1 MRQSLDRFLIYLNIQ
16 KGYSPHTVDAY
27 RSDLSYFIEFCNQ
40 QKVYDINNVKEDNL
54 KRYIY
59 FLQEKELSKR
69 TVSRKISSLKSWWK
83 YLIRYNLVSHE
94 LTSYLET
101 PKLEKKLPNFLSPE
115 EIDRCLASVKGSV
128 SEKRDMAIIEL
139 LFSTGIRVSE
149 LISVDIGDID
159 EAREEI
165 RVVGKRDKERIV
177 ILGKHAVLAV
187 KEYTQEYRH
196 SHIKGSKERAL
207 FINSKGGRLTV
218 RSVQR
223 LFQQISSLIGKE
235 VTPHTLR
242 HSFATTLL
250 DNGADLRTVQELLG
264 HSSLQTTQLYTHV
277 TVKKLQELIDKVR
290 F

>member
-1 MRQSLDRFLIYLNIQ
+1 MQ

-27 RSDLSYFIEFCNQ
+27 YSDLSDFIKFCNQ
-40 QKVYDINNVKEDNL
+40 KNVHNINEVTEDNL
-54 KRYIY
+54 KRYLY
-59 FLQEKELSKR
+59 SLQEKELSKR

-83 YLIRYNLVSHE
+83 YLIRFNLVNHE
-94 LTSYLET
+94 LTNYLET
-101 PKLEKKLPNFLSPE
+101 PKQEKKLPNFLSPE
-115 EIDRCLASVKGSV
+115 EVDSCLASVKGSV
-128 SEKRDMAIIEL
+128 SEKRDTAIIEL

-149 LISVDIGDID
+149 LISIDVGDID
-159 EAREEI
+159 EGKEEI

-177 ILGKHAVLAV
+177 ILGKHAVIAV
-187 KEYTQEYRH
+187 KDYTQEYRQA
-196 SHIKGSKERAL
+196 HISGSRERAL

-223 LFQQISSLIGKE
+223 LFQLISTQLGKE

-250 DNGADLRTVQELLG
+250 ENGADLRTVQELLG

>member
-1 MRQSLDRFLIYLNIQ
+1 MQ
-16 KGYSPHTVDAY
+16 KGYSSHTVDAY
-27 RSDLSYFIEFCNQ
+27 RLDLAFFIEYCNKQ
-40 QKVYDINNVKEDNL
+40 NVNNIHDVKEEHL

-59 FLQEKELSKR
+59 FLKEKELSKR

-83 YLIRYNLVSHE
+83 YLIRFGVVTHE

-115 EIDRCLASVKGSV
+115 EIDGCLEAVKGSV
-128 SEKRDMAIIEL
+128 SEERDCAIIEL
-139 LFSTGIRVSE
+139 LYSTGIRVSE
-149 LISVDIGDID
+149 LISVDIGEID

-177 ILGKHAVLAV
+177 ILGRQAMIAV
-187 KEYTQEYRH
+187 KKYTHGYRK
-196 SHIKGSKERAL
+196 SHAKVSKERAL

-223 LFQQISSLIGKE
+223 LFQQISNYIGKE

-242 HSFATTLL
+242 HSFATAILN
-250 DNGADLRTVQELLG
+250 NGADLRTVQELLG
-264 HSSLQTTQLYTHV
+264 HTSLQTTQLYTHV

>member
-1 MRQSLDRFLIYLNIQ
+1 MKQSLDRFLIYLNIQ

-187 KEYTQEYRH
+187 KEYTQAYRH

>member
-1 MRQSLDRFLIYLNIQ
+1 LKQSLDRFLIYLNIQ

-187 KEYTQEYRH
+187 KEYTQAYRH
-196 SHIKGSKERAL
+196 LHIKGSKERAL